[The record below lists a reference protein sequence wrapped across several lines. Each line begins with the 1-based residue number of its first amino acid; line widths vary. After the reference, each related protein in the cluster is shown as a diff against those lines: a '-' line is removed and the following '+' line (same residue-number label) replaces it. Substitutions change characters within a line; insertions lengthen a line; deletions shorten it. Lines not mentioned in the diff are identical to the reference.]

1 MARLFE
7 SVRGNLGVMILSS
20 GIWMLAGQLVYPFQS
35 LYILHLGGSYFH
47 IGLITAIGAITGI
60 FPTLIGGHLADTIGR
75 KKMIYSMSFL
85 LSLNALI
92 FSLATNL
99 WWLIFASIQYSF
111 ALGLRGPAF
120 SSLIADSTKK
130 DNRAQSYALWSII
143 PPIFGLA
150 SPYIMGV
157 YMDQF
162 GIIYMLRIGYIILF
176 AASFI
181 SSTLRYFYIEET
193 LTISETKKIGVNIIL
208 KDTLKGILETIRTL
222 PRLLWILGIMGVFF
236 GFGAAVGG
244 PFWVTYATEDV
255 IHLSLSQWGLIAAS
269 NTLISTIIG
278 IPLAKIADKKG
289 RIKLLIPSIVLTPIS
304 IIAFI
309 NSTAFTQ
316 TFVVSIIITIL
327 GSMGMSSGQALFTD
341 LSDPTHRGR
350 INALWSIA
358 GTMQSFRIGVSPGSI
373 MGATGSL
380 LGGYLYQ
387 NLGKSL
393 PLYVQS
399 GMVFL
404 AALTG
409 LIYLKEPISLK
420 NENRKTI

>member
-1 MARLFE
+1 
-7 SVRGNLGVMILSS
+7 
-20 GIWMLAGQLVYPFQS
+20 
-35 LYILHLGGSYFH
+35 
-47 IGLITAIGAITGI
+47 
-60 FPTLIGGHLADTIGR
+60 
-75 KKMIYSMSFL
+75 
-85 LSLNALI
+85 
-92 FSLATNL
+92 
-99 WWLIFASIQYSF
+99 
-111 ALGLRGPAF
+111 
-120 SSLIADSTKK
+120 
-130 DNRAQSYALWSII
+130 
-143 PPIFGLA
+143 
-150 SPYIMGV
+150 
-157 YMDQF
+157 
-162 GIIYMLRIGYIILF
+162 
-176 AASFI
+176 
-181 SSTLRYFYIEET
+181 
-193 LTISETKKIGVNIIL
+193 
-208 KDTLKGILETIRTL
+208 
-222 PRLLWILGIMGVFF
+222 
-236 GFGAAVGG
+236 
-244 PFWVTYATEDV
+244 
-255 IHLSLSQWGLIAAS
+255 LSQWGLIAAS